1 MVSMMALPG
10 GGAAR
15 VGELGPAAGG
25 ARLVS
30 TWPKEAMTLS
40 SPPSA
45 TLATVA
51 IHATLAFFTATH
63 RLNSARI
70 IFAALR
76 SVVERIRGIIGK
88 FVPVRLLILRR
99 GTSGNR
105 PYDAPCPMGS
115 LTGRISN
122 KKDF

>member
-10 GGAAR
+10 GGVAR

-45 TLATVA
+45 TLATIA
-51 IHATLAFFTATH
+51 IHATLTFFTATH

-70 IFAALR
+70 IIAALR
-76 SVVERIRGIIGK
+76 SVVERIRGMIGK
-88 FVPVRLLILRR
+88 FVPVPSSLISHAR
-99 GTSGNR
+99 GTQGIVPTMR
-105 PYDAPCPMGS
+105 RAQWV
-115 LTGRISN
+115 R
-122 KKDF
+122 